1 MDHSFDSMWRNL
13 CCCSCYFYCF
23 FFVGLEDG
31 PNQMTCPKYITDER
45 GHPLNGGHF
54 RTCCG
59 LFLIEMIIGLFYLR
73 LCIVYLLIWT
83 VRRKLLDSS
92 IHLFHGGRDTLLSV
106 FLIHTML
113 MAGANSKW
121 IEYIYGYR
129 NN

>member
-1 MDHSFDSMWRNL
+1 MDKWIIRSIRCGVTCIVVAVIFIV
-13 CCCSCYFYCF
+13 F

-73 LCIVYLLIWT
+73 LCIVYLLI
-83 VRRKLLDSS
+83 
-92 IHLFHGGRDTLLSV
+92 
-106 FLIHTML
+106 
-113 MAGANSKW
+113 
-121 IEYIYGYR
+121 
-129 NN
+129 